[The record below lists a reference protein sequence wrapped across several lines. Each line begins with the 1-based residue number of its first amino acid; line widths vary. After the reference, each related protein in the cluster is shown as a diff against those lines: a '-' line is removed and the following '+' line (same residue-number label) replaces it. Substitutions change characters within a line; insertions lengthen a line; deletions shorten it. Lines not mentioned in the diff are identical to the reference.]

1 MRRII
6 ACFLAMAPSQSAIKR
21 HITEDMTNDT
31 SHRTQEVPQRP
42 NRPTALEQEARMTR
56 AIRIAGFSGYLGDRR
71 SALDEAMAGDPCDVL
86 IGDYLAEFTLAMLAA
101 RHRSNPSKGY
111 VEYFLDQLR
120 PHLAALAERGTRV
133 VVNAG
138 GFNPAGLADAVRALV
153 AESGAKLRVAHVEG
167 DNVLSALDELQAAG
181 HTMCSLDTGAPLADL
196 GVRPIAA
203 NAYLGGWGIAAA
215 LREGADIVVC
225 GRVTDAS
232 LTVGP
237 AAWWHDWRQTDWN
250 ELAAA
255 VVAGHIIEC
264 GPQAVGGNFSGFTA
278 VPGMVAPGFPIAE
291 IAADG
296 TTVITKH
303 ARDGG
308 MVTVDTVTAQLVY
321 EIQGPRYLNP
331 DVTAH
336 LDAVRLRQI
345 GPDRVDLSG
354 TVGSPPSPTTKVA
367 VFAPIGYQIVSTLYA
382 TGLGIPEKVALIR
395 AQAES
400 LLGGADAEL
409 DVSALGTAAE
419 DPERQWDATVQVR
432 IMATA
437 TERAPLERLAE
448 GLGGLFLSSIPG
460 FYTDS
465 AARQSATP
473 KPRIDYWP
481 SLLAMDAVPHVAVLD
496 DGTRI
501 PITAPAVTERPS
513 QPTHAD
519 RNSRIWAPEATGE
532 TRRVPLGR
540 LAHAR
545 SGDKG
550 GNSNVGLWVHDP
562 NAWPWLRDL
571 LTTEELRRLMPEA
584 KDLEIVR
591 HEFPNIRA
599 VHFVLRGLLGTG
611 GSSNLRVDPI
621 GKAVGEFL
629 RARHVDVPV
638 ELLD

>member
-1 MRRII
+1 
-6 ACFLAMAPSQSAIKR
+6 
-21 HITEDMTNDT
+21 
-31 SHRTQEVPQRP
+31 
-42 NRPTALEQEARMTR
+42 MTR
-56 AIRIAGFSGYLGDRR
+56 AIRIGGFSGYLGDRH

-101 RHRSNPSKGY
+101 RHRSDPSKGY

-120 PHLAALAERGTRV
+120 PHLTALAERGTRV

-138 GFNPAGLADAVRALV
+138 GFNPAGLADAVRAMI
-153 AESGAKLRVAHVEG
+153 AESGAALRVAHVEG
-167 DNVLSALDELQAAG
+167 DNVLSTLDDLLAAG
-181 HTMCSLDTGAPLADL
+181 HTMPSLDSGALLEDW
-196 GVRPIAA
+196 GYRSIAA

-215 LREGADIVVC
+215 LREGADVVVC

-232 LTVGP
+232 LTAGP
-237 AAWWHDWRQTDWN
+237 AAWWHGWNPDDWD

-255 VVAGHIIEC
+255 VVAGHVIEC
-264 GPQAVGGNFSGFTA
+264 GPHAVGGNFSGFTQ

-308 MVTVDTVTAQLVY
+308 AVTTDTVTAQLVY
-321 EIQGPRYLNP
+321 EIQGPHYLNP

-336 LDAVRLRQI
+336 LDTVRLRQLA
-345 GPDRVDLSG
+345 PDRVEISG
-354 TVGSPPSPTTKVA
+354 TTGSPPPPTTKVA
-367 VFAPIGYQIVSTLYA
+367 VFAPIGHQIVISVYA
-382 TGLGIPEKVALIR
+382 TGLDIAEKVELIR
-395 AQAES
+395 AQAEA
-400 LLGGADAEL
+400 LLAGVDAEL

-437 TERAPLERLAE
+437 TDREPLTRLAE
-448 GLGGLFLSSIPG
+448 GIGELFLSSIPG
-460 FYTDS
+460 FYTDN
-465 AARQSATP
+465 AARQSTSP

-481 SLLAMDAVPHVAVLD
+481 SLLAIDAVPHEAVLD

-501 PITAPAVTERPS
+501 PIVPPPATEQPS
-513 QPTHAD
+513 QPQH
-519 RNSRIWAPEATGE
+519 PEPGPVALGE

-550 GNSNVGLWVHDP
+550 GNSNVGLWVADP
-562 NAWPWLRDL
+562 KAWPWLRDL
-571 LTTEELRRLMPEA
+571 LSTDELRRLMPEA
-584 KDLEIVR
+584 KDLEVVR
-591 HEFPNIRA
+591 HEFPHLRA

>member
-1 MRRII
+1 
-6 ACFLAMAPSQSAIKR
+6 
-21 HITEDMTNDT
+21 
-31 SHRTQEVPQRP
+31 
-42 NRPTALEQEARMTR
+42 MTR
-56 AIRIAGFSGYLGDRR
+56 AIRIGSFSGYLGDRR
-71 SALDEAMAGDPCDVL
+71 RALDAAMAGDPCDVL

-101 RHRSNPSKGY
+101 RHRSDSSKGY

-138 GFNPAGLADAVRALV
+138 GFNPAGLAAAVRAAATEAGV
-153 AESGAKLRVAHVEG
+153 RLRVAHVEG
-167 DNVLSALDELQAAG
+167 DNVLSALDDLRSTG
-181 HTMCSLDTGAPLADL
+181 HDMRNLDSGAPLADW

-237 AAWWHDWRQTDWN
+237 AAWWHDWRNTDWHQ
-250 ELAAA
+250 LAAA

-264 GPQAVGGNFSGFTA
+264 GPQAVGGNFSGFTD

-291 IAADG
+291 IASDG

-308 MVTVDTVTAQLVY
+308 TVTVDTVTAQLVY
-321 EIQGPRYLNP
+321 EIQGPRYFNP

-345 GPDRVDLSG
+345 GPDRVELSG
-354 TVGSPPSPTTKVA
+354 TTGSPPPPTTKVA

-382 TGLGIPEKVALIR
+382 TGLDIAEKVALIR

-400 LLGGADAEL
+400 MLDGAAEL

-437 TERAPLERLAE
+437 AEREPLAKLAE
-448 GLGGLFLSSIPG
+448 GLGELFLSSIPG

-465 AARQSATP
+465 ASRQSATP
-473 KPRIDYWP
+473 KARIDYWP
-481 SLLAMDAVPHVAVLD
+481 ALLAMDAVPHEAVLD

-501 PITAPAVTERPS
+501 PIAPPAVTEEPS
-513 QPTHAD
+513 QPTHPEP
-519 RNSRIWAPEATGE
+519 APLPAAE
-532 TRRVPLGR
+532 TRRIPLGR

-550 GNSNVGLWVHDP
+550 GNSNVGLWVSDP
-562 NAWPWLRDL
+562 RAWQWLRGL
-571 LTTEELRRLMPEA
+571 LSTEELRRLMPEA
-584 KDLEIVR
+584 KDLDIVR
-591 HEFPNIRA
+591 HEFPNLRA
-599 VHFVLRGLLGTG
+599 VHFVLSGLLGTG

-629 RARHVDVPV
+629 RARHVEVPV
-638 ELLD
+638 ELLDQAPTMRSAMST

>member
-1 MRRII
+1 
-6 ACFLAMAPSQSAIKR
+6 
-21 HITEDMTNDT
+21 
-31 SHRTQEVPQRP
+31 
-42 NRPTALEQEARMTR
+42 MTR

-71 SALDEAMAGDPCDVL
+71 SALAEAVAGDPCDVL

-101 RHRSNPSKGY
+101 RHRSDPSKGF

-120 PHLAALAERGTRV
+120 PHLATLAERGTRV

-138 GFNPAGLADAVRALV
+138 GFNPAGLADAVRALI
-153 AESGAKLRVAHVEG
+153 AEAGVRLRVAHVEG
-167 DNVLSALDELQAAG
+167 DNVLSALDDLQAAG
-181 HTMCSLDTGAPLADL
+181 HPLQSLDSGAPLSDW

-237 AAWWHDWRQTDWN
+237 AAWWHGWRNTDWD

-264 GPQAVGGNFSGFTA
+264 GPQAVGGNFSGFTR
-278 VPGMVAPGFPIAE
+278 VPGMVAPGFPVAE

-296 TTVITKH
+296 TAIITKH

-336 LDAVRLRQI
+336 LDTVRLRQI
-345 GPDRVDLSG
+345 GPDRVELSG
-354 TVGSPPSPTTKVA
+354 TTGSPPPPTTKVA
-367 VFAPIGYQIVSTLYA
+367 VFAPIGHQLVSTLYA
-382 TGLGIPEKVALIR
+382 TGLDIDEKVALIR
-395 AQAES
+395 AQADA
-400 LLGGADAEL
+400 LLDGAEAEL

-437 TERAPLERLAE
+437 AERAPLEKLAE

-465 AARQSATP
+465 AARQSGTL

-481 SLLAMDAVPHVAVLD
+481 SLLAMDAVPHETVLD
-496 DGTRI
+496 DG
-501 PITAPAVTERPS
+501 
-513 QPTHAD
+513 
-519 RNSRIWAPEATGE
+519 SRITIAPPPAAEQPAQPVHPEPEPNPAGE

-540 LAHAR
+540 IAHAR

-550 GNSNVGLWVHDP
+550 GNSNVGLWVDDP
-562 NAWPWLRDL
+562 KAWPWLRGL
-571 LTTEELRRLMPEA
+571 LSTEELRRLMPEA

-591 HEFPNIRA
+591 HEFPNLRA

-629 RARHVDVPV
+629 RARHVEVPV
-638 ELLD
+638 DLLDGQ